1 MIIVDAGVLIAA
13 TDVDDDHHEACSR
26 LFVERGS
33 EFIVPATVVVEV
45 CWMLAGH
52 VSTAVEAEFLDSIAE
67 GELRVEILDR
77 VDYARASELVT
88 IYGDF
93 PLGHGRCLG
102 RCHGRAP
109 QHQRGRHPRPS
120 PLQRCAA
127 PTRGVTY
134 APALIQARSGGG
146 CGASV

>member
-13 TDVDDDHHEACSR
+13 TVDDDHHEACSR
-26 LFVERGS
+26 LFAERGS

-93 PLGHGRCLG
+93 PLGM
-102 RCHGRAP
+102 
-109 QHQRGRHPRPS
+109 
-120 PLQRCAA
+120 
-127 PTRGVTY
+127 VD
-134 APALIQARSGGG
+134 
-146 CGASV
+146 ASVVAMAERLNISEVATLDHRHFNVVRPRHVESFTLLP

>member
-93 PLGHGRCLG
+93 PLGM
-102 RCHGRAP
+102 
-109 QHQRGRHPRPS
+109 
-120 PLQRCAA
+120 
-127 PTRGVTY
+127 VD
-134 APALIQARSGGG
+134 
-146 CGASV
+146 ASVVAMAERLNISEVATLDHRHFNVVRPRHVESFTLLP

>member
-26 LFVERGS
+26 LFAERGS

-93 PLGHGRCLG
+93 PLGM
-102 RCHGRAP
+102 
-109 QHQRGRHPRPS
+109 
-120 PLQRCAA
+120 
-127 PTRGVTY
+127 VD
-134 APALIQARSGGG
+134 
-146 CGASV
+146 ASVVAMAERLNISEVATLDHRHFNVVRPRHVESLTLLP

>member
-93 PLGHGRCLG
+93 PLGM
-102 RCHGRAP
+102 
-109 QHQRGRHPRPS
+109 
-120 PLQRCAA
+120 
-127 PTRGVTY
+127 VD
-134 APALIQARSGGG
+134 
-146 CGASV
+146 ASVVAMAERLNISEVATLDHRHFNVVRPRHVESLTLLP

>member
-1 MIIVDAGVLIAA
+1 VIIVDAGVLIAA

-93 PLGHGRCLG
+93 PLGMVDASVVAMAERLNISEVATLDHRHFNVV
-102 RCHGRAP
+102 RP
-109 QHQRGRHPRPS
+109 QHVES
-120 PLQRCAA
+120 FTLQ
-127 PTRGVTY
+127 P
-134 APALIQARSGGG
+134 
-146 CGASV
+146 

>member
-93 PLGHGRCLG
+93 PLGMVDASVVAMAERLNISEVATLDHRHFNVV
-102 RCHGRAP
+102 RP
-109 QHQRGRHPRPS
+109 QHVESFTLLP
-120 PLQRCAA
+120 
-127 PTRGVTY
+127 
-134 APALIQARSGGG
+134 
-146 CGASV
+146 